1 MSTYLWGSRSELHGG
16 VSIVV
21 IRFYLSTRT
30 YPLNTMGAGKARCR
44 AELGMLEL
52 HVVSEEK
59 RFYYLEGA
67 CAYELVAL
75 LAGMCS
81 IIVLQPLQGEKF
93 LLPGGSMCLHAIIA
107 NHVLGDLGQRSYSQ
121 TLGD

>member
-1 MSTYLWGSRSELHGG
+1 
-16 VSIVV
+16 
-21 IRFYLSTRT
+21 
-30 YPLNTMGAGKARCR
+30 MGCD
-44 AELGMLEL
+44 EM
-52 HVVSEEK
+52 EK

-75 LAGMCS
+75 LAGMCN

-93 LLPGGSMCLHAIIA
+93 LLPGESMCLHAIIA
-107 NHVLGDLGQRSYSQ
+107 NYVLGDLGQRPYNQ